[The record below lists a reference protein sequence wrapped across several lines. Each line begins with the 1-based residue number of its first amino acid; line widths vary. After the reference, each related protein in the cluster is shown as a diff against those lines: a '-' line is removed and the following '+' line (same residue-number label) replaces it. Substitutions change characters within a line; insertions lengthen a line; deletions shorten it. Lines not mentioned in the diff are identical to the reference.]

1 MRSANDKRR
10 WDADEWRRYR
20 CRSDTCGWQGLLRVE
35 ERDAV
40 RPEAPGATATALR
53 MLRWLLLLALVGGLT
68 WGGVETLQLLT
79 GT

>member
-20 CRSDTCGWQGLLRVE
+20 CRSDQCGWQGLLRVD
-35 ERDAV
+35 ERDV
-40 RPEAPGATATALR
+40 QEPQAPGTTATALR

-79 GT
+79 ET